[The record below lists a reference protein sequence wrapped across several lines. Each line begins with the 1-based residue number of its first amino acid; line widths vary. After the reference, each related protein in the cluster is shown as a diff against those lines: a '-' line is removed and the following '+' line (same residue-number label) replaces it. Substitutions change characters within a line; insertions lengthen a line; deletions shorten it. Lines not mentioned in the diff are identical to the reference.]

1 MLLYQWSTI
10 TCLQWATGIESAS
23 YARDVSWH
31 ASYCRKKN
39 DIFFKAKISS
49 WLKGKHILPLLD
61 NIIISMLP
69 LSWYGRLEFKFS
81 SSNCIKI
88 THHIVSLCA
97 SLNSNSAPQKSLYA
111 PVKTA
116 TNNNSGFGAL
126 KSGFFQK
133 NQVAKSVTSTG
144 LSAATLEE
152 VASPSG
158 AVQTVED
165 YVKAKGG
172 DRVIRKVL
180 IANNGMAA
188 TKSIMSMRQWA
199 YMT

>member
-1 MLLYQWSTI
+1 M
-10 TCLQWATGIESAS
+10 
-23 YARDVSWH
+23 VP
-31 ASYCRKKN
+31 
-39 DIFFKAKISS
+39 ISS
-49 WLKGKHILPLLD
+49 HGGP
-61 NIIISMLP
+61 
-69 LSWYGRLEFKFS
+69 EFKLFLFKLRQNS
-81 SSNCIKI
+81 PYLYLLCI
-88 THHIVSLCA
+88 
-97 SLNSNSAPQKSLYA
+97 NSISAPQKSLYA

-116 TNNNSGFGAL
+116 TTTNSGFGAL
-126 KSGFFQK
+126 KSGFFQQ

-158 AVQTVED
+158 AVQTVEE

-188 TKSIMSMRQWA
+188 TKSILSMRQWA

>member
-1 MLLYQWSTI
+1 M
-10 TCLQWATGIESAS
+10 C
-23 YARDVSWH
+23 
-31 ASYCRKKN
+31 
-39 DIFFKAKISS
+39 
-49 WLKGKHILPLLD
+49 P
-61 NIIISMLP
+61 
-69 LSWYGRLEFKFS
+69 
-81 SSNCIKI
+81 
-88 THHIVSLCA
+88 
-97 SLNSNSAPQKSLYA
+97 SLNSNAAPQQSSFS

-116 TNNNSGFGAL
+116 TDNNSIFGAL
-126 KSGFFQK
+126 KSAFFQK
-133 NQVAKSVTSTG
+133 NQIEQADVTSTS

-152 VASPSG
+152 VASASG
-158 AVQTVED
+158 ASVTVED

>member
-1 MLLYQWSTI
+1 MIL
-10 TCLQWATGIESAS
+10 
-23 YARDVSWH
+23 
-31 ASYCRKKN
+31 
-39 DIFFKAKISS
+39 FSS
-49 WLKGKHILPLLD
+49 HE
-61 NIIISMLP
+61 
-69 LSWYGRLEFKFS
+69 RLEFKFS
-81 SSNCIKI
+81 SPNCVKI
-88 THHIVSLCA
+88 TNHISALCA
-97 SLNSNSAPQKSLYA
+97 SLNSIPAPQKSLYA

-116 TNNNSGFGAL
+116 TDNNSGFGAL
-126 KSGFFQK
+126 KSGFFQQ
-133 NQVAKSVTSTG
+133 NQVAKSVTSTS

-158 AVQTVED
+158 SVQTVEE

-188 TKSIMSMRQWA
+188 TKSILSMRQWA